1 MIPRAPTPTLLPYTT
16 LFRSYTR
23 NQNWVC
29 GETPL
34 QQGVRDMG
42 QVSGVE
48 SNDSYTVVIFRGST
62 AKPLRF
68 SFPRKFVRKILILAA
83 IVLAADILVISHYVV
98 RTGEV
103 WELSAFRSEAL
114 SARQQTAAFSTA
126 VDDLKKRL
134 TSMKE
139 VNQRLRVMLGIEMPK
154 TGDQLNGRGGEETPL
169 PEGSTVNS
177 PDKLIR
183 GGAVLQPASAVD
195 GLIELNTSKST
206 DLDEQEL
213 VAAVRD
219 GIVWLAKEADVQEQT
234 LQELALAAEQKSSRW
249 AATPSIWPVKGWV
262 TSGFG
267 PRVSPFTEK
276 PAWHD
281 GLDIGAAAN
290 APVQAPAQGRVTSVG
305 FDSKLGNTVKLDH
318 GFGIETLYGHLAKAL
333 VKEGQ
338 RVKRGDVVGLVGS
351 TGLATGPHLHYMVK
365 VNGQTFDPTKYI
377 LD

>member
-1 MIPRAPTPTLLPYTT
+1 
-16 LFRSYTR
+16 
-23 NQNWVC
+23 
-29 GETPL
+29 
-34 QQGVRDMG
+34 MG
-42 QVSGVE
+42 QVNGAE
-48 SNDSYTVVIFRGST
+48 SSDSYTVVIFRGST

-68 SFPRKFVRKILILAA
+68 SFPRKFVRKLLIVAA
-83 IVLAADILVISHYVV
+83 ILLIADLLVISHYVV

-103 WELSAFRSEAL
+103 WELSAFRAEAL
-114 SARQQTAAFSTA
+114 SARQQTVAFSTA

-134 TSMKE
+134 SSMKE
-139 VNQRLRVMLGIEMPK
+139 VNQRLRVMLGIDTPK
-154 TGDQLNGRGGEETPL
+154 SGDQFNGRGGEETPL
-169 PEGSTVNS
+169 PEGSPLITG
-177 PDKLIR
+177 DKLQKNAGLPGSLER
-183 GGAVLQPASAVD
+183 TGVEGQAEQANASD
-195 GLIELNTSKST
+195 IN
-206 DLDEQEL
+206 EQEL
-213 VAAVRD
+213 VATVKQ
-219 GIVWLAKEADVQEQT
+219 GIAWLAKEADMQERS
-234 LQELALAAEQKSSRW
+234 LQELSVAAEQRSSRW

-305 FDSKLGNTVKLDH
+305 FDSKLGNVVKLDH

-351 TGLATGPHLHYMVK
+351 SGLATGPHLHYMVK

>member
-1 MIPRAPTPTLLPYTT
+1 
-16 LFRSYTR
+16 
-23 NQNWVC
+23 
-29 GETPL
+29 
-34 QQGVRDMG
+34 MG
-42 QVSGVE
+42 QVNGAE
-48 SNDSYTVVIFRGST
+48 SSDSYTVVIFRGST

-68 SFPRKFVRKILILAA
+68 SFPRKFVRKLLIVAA
-83 IVLAADILVISHYVV
+83 ILLIADLLVISHYVV

-103 WELSAFRSEAL
+103 WELSAFRAEAL
-114 SARQQTAAFSTA
+114 SARQQTVAFSTA

-134 TSMKE
+134 SSMKE
-139 VNQRLRVMLGIEMPK
+139 VNQRLRVMLGIDTPK
-154 TGDQLNGRGGEETPL
+154 SGDQFNGRGGEETPL
-169 PEGSTVNS
+169 PEGSPLITG
-177 PDKLIR
+177 DKLQKDAGLPGSLDR
-183 GGAVLQPASAVD
+183 TGVEGQAEQANASD
-195 GLIELNTSKST
+195 IN
-206 DLDEQEL
+206 EQEL
-213 VAAVRD
+213 VATVKQ
-219 GIVWLAKEADVQEQT
+219 GIAWLAKEADMQERS
-234 LQELALAAEQKSSRW
+234 LQELSVAAEQRSSRW

-305 FDSKLGNTVKLDH
+305 FDSKLGNVVKLDH
-318 GFGIETLYGHLAKAL
+318 GFGIETLYGHLAKSL

-351 TGLATGPHLHYMVK
+351 SGLATGPHLHYMVK

>member
-1 MIPRAPTPTLLPYTT
+1 MA
-16 LFRSYTR
+16 
-23 NQNWVC
+23 
-29 GETPL
+29 
-34 QQGVRDMG
+34 
-42 QVSGVE
+42 QVHSVE

-68 SFPRKFVRKILILAA
+68 SFPRKFVRKILILGT
-83 IVLAADILVISHYVV
+83 IVLLADILVVSHYVV

-103 WELSAFRSEAL
+103 WELSAFRAEAL

-134 TSMKE
+134 SSMKE
-139 VNQRLRVMLGIEMPK
+139 VNQRLRVMLGIETPK

-169 PEGSTVNS
+169 PEGTTFNST
-177 PDKLIR
+177 DKPAR
-183 GGAVLQPASAVD
+183 GGTELQANASAGQADVPASEST
-195 GLIELNTSKST
+195 ELGQ
-206 DLDEQEL
+206 QEL
-213 VAAVRD
+213 VAAVQE
-219 GIVWLAKEADVQEQT
+219 GITWLVKEADVQEQT
-234 LQELALAAEQKSSRW
+234 LQELSLAAEQKSSRW

-290 APVQAPAQGRVTSVG
+290 APVQAPAQGRVTNVG
-305 FDSKLGNTVKLDH
+305 FDSKLGNVVKLDH

-351 TGLATGPHLHYMVK
+351 SGLATGPHLHYMVK

>member
-1 MIPRAPTPTLLPYTT
+1 M
-16 LFRSYTR
+16 
-23 NQNWVC
+23 
-29 GETPL
+29 
-34 QQGVRDMG
+34 QQGVKDMG
-42 QVSGVE
+42 QVHGVE

-68 SFPRKFVRKILILAA
+68 SFPRKFVRKLLILAA
-83 IVLAADILVISHYVV
+83 IVIAADLMVISHYVV

-103 WELSAFRSEAL
+103 WELSAFRAEAL

-139 VNQRLRVMLGIEMPK
+139 VNQRLRVMLGIETPK
-154 TGDQLNGRGGEETPL
+154 GGDQFNGRGGEETPL
-169 PEGSTVNS
+169 PEGSTIN
-177 PDKLIR
+177 PIDKPAAGESELQSS
-183 GGAVLQPASAVD
+183 GAVAGQSDLGASR
-195 GLIELNTSKST
+195 SKEMGQQ
-206 DLDEQEL
+206 DL
-213 VAAVRD
+213 VAVVKE
-219 GIVWLAKEADVQEQT
+219 GIGWLAKEADVQEHS
-234 LQELALAAEQKSSRW
+234 LQELSVAAEQKSSRW

-305 FDSKLGNTVKLDH
+305 FDPKLGNTVKLDH
-318 GFGIETLYGHLAKAL
+318 GYGIETLYGHLAKSL

-351 TGLATGPHLHYMVK
+351 SGLATGPHLHYMVK

>member
-1 MIPRAPTPTLLPYTT
+1 M
-16 LFRSYTR
+16 
-23 NQNWVC
+23 
-29 GETPL
+29 

-195 GLIELNTSKST
+195 GLSELNTSKSA

-305 FDSKLGNTVKLDH
+305 FDSKLGNVVKLDH
-318 GFGIETLYGHLAKAL
+318 GFGIETLYGHLAKAF

-351 TGLATGPHLHYMVK
+351 SGLATGPHLHYMVK
-365 VNGQTFDPTKYI
+365 VNGQTFDPSKYI

>member
-1 MIPRAPTPTLLPYTT
+1 MA
-16 LFRSYTR
+16 
-23 NQNWVC
+23 
-29 GETPL
+29 
-34 QQGVRDMG
+34 
-42 QVSGVE
+42 QVNGAENS
-48 SNDSYTVVIFRGST
+48 DAYTVVIFRGST

-68 SFPRKFVRKILILAA
+68 SFPRKFVSKLLIVGA
-83 IVLAADILVISHYVV
+83 IFAIADILVISHYVI

-103 WELSAFRSEAL
+103 WELSAFRAEAM
-114 SARQQTAAFSTA
+114 SAREQTAAFSTA

-139 VNQRLRVMLGIEMPK
+139 VNQRLRVMLGIDTSK
-154 TGDQLNGRGGEETPL
+154 TGDIANGRGGEDVPL
-169 PEGSTVNS
+169 S
-177 PDKLIR
+177 
-183 GGAVLQPASAVD
+183 D
-195 GLIELNTSKST
+195 GNTLLVSENTSKGNVGTQYSNSAET
-206 DLDEQEL
+206 SYNAATGQASFSAGSSSLTEQEMI
-213 VAAVRD
+213 ASIKD
-219 GIVWLAKEADVQEQT
+219 GIDWLSKETSTQEQS
-234 LQELALAAEQKSSRW
+234 LQELSSAAEQKSSRW

-290 APVQAPAQGRVTSVG
+290 APVQAPAQGRVTTVG
-305 FDSKLGNTVKLDH
+305 FDPKLGNLVKVDH

-338 RVKRGDVVGLVGS
+338 RVKRGEVVALVGS

-365 VNGQTFDPTKYI
+365 VHGQALDPVKYI
-377 LD
+377 LE

>member
-1 MIPRAPTPTLLPYTT
+1 
-16 LFRSYTR
+16 
-23 NQNWVC
+23 
-29 GETPL
+29 
-34 QQGVRDMG
+34 MG
-42 QVSGVE
+42 QVNGAENS
-48 SNDSYTVVIFRGST
+48 DAYTVVIFRGST

-68 SFPRKFVRKILILAA
+68 SFPRKFVSKLLIVGAIFIL
-83 IVLAADILVISHYVV
+83 ADILVISHYVI

-103 WELSAFRSEAL
+103 WELSAFRAEAM
-114 SARQQTAAFSTA
+114 SAREQTAAFSGA

-139 VNQRLRVMLGIEMPK
+139 VNQRLRVMLGIEAPK
-154 TGDQLNGRGGEETPL
+154 TGDLANGRGGVDVPL
-169 PEGSTVNS
+169 PEGNTLPTSEKISKGDTGAQHLSSVEASQSALSGQTS
-177 PDKLIR
+177 PS
-183 GGAVLQPASAVD
+183 ASPS
-195 GLIELNTSKST
+195 GLT
-206 DLDEQEL
+206 DQEMI
-213 VAAVRD
+213 ASIKD
-219 GIVWLAKEADVQEQT
+219 GIDWLLKEAATQEQS
-234 LQELALAAEQKSSRW
+234 LQELSLAAEQKSSRW

-290 APVQAPAQGRVTSVG
+290 APVQAPAQGRVTAVG
-305 FDSKLGNTVKLDH
+305 FDPKLGNLVKVDH

-338 RVKRGDVVGLVGS
+338 RVKRGEVVGLVGS

-365 VNGQTFDPTKYI
+365 VHGQALDPVTYI
-377 LD
+377 LE

>member
-1 MIPRAPTPTLLPYTT
+1 
-16 LFRSYTR
+16 
-23 NQNWVC
+23 VH
-29 GETPL
+29 
-34 QQGVRDMG
+34 
-42 QVSGVE
+42 GVE

-68 SFPRKFVRKILILAA
+68 SFPRKFVRKILILGV
-83 IVLAADILVISHYVV
+83 ILLAADVLVISHYVV

-139 VNQRLRVMLGIEMPK
+139 VNQRLRVMLGIETPK
-154 TGDQLNGRGGEETPL
+154 LGDQLNGRGGEETPL
-169 PEGSTVNS
+169 PEGTTINPV
-177 PDKLIR
+177 DK
-183 GGAVLQPASAVD
+183 APNAQSELQSHATADPNEAAASGDSQVVQ
-195 GLIELNTSKST
+195 
-206 DLDEQEL
+206 QEL
-213 VAAVRD
+213 VAAVKE
-219 GIVWLAKEADVQEQT
+219 GIVWLAKEADVQEQS
-234 LQELALAAEQKSSRW
+234 LQELSIAAEQKSSRW

-305 FDSKLGNTVKLDH
+305 FDSKLGNVVKLDH

-351 TGLATGPHLHYMVK
+351 SGLATGPHLHYMVK

>member
-1 MIPRAPTPTLLPYTT
+1 
-16 LFRSYTR
+16 
-23 NQNWVC
+23 
-29 GETPL
+29 
-34 QQGVRDMG
+34 MG
-42 QVSGVE
+42 QVNGVE
-48 SNDSYTVVIFRGST
+48 DSDAYTVVIFRGAT

-68 SFPRKFVRKILILAA
+68 SFHRKLVSKLLIAGAIFVLVDA
-83 IVLAADILVISHYVV
+83 LVISHYVV

-103 WELSAFRSEAL
+103 WELSAFRDEAM
-114 SARQQTAAFSTA
+114 SAREQTAAFSGA

-139 VNQRLRVMLGIEMPK
+139 VNQRLRVMLGIDPTK
-154 TGDQLNGRGGEETPL
+154 TGDIANGRGGIDGPI
-169 PEGSTVNS
+169 PEGNQLVAPEKAIKSDDEAQRLSSVETGQAGS
-177 PDKLIR
+177 
-183 GGAVLQPASAVD
+183 ASQGSSAE
-195 GLIELNTSKST
+195 GSKGS
-206 DLDEQEL
+206 EQEMI
-213 VAAVRD
+213 ASIKQNID
-219 GIVWLAKEADVQEQT
+219 WLSREATIQEQS
-234 LQELALAAEQKSSRW
+234 LEELSLAAENRSSRW

-290 APVQAPAQGRVTSVG
+290 APIQAPAQGRVTTVG
-305 FDSKLGNTVKLDH
+305 FDPKMGNVVKIDH

-338 RVKRGDVVGLVGS
+338 RVKRGEVVALVGS

-365 VNGQTFDPTKYI
+365 VNGQALDPLKYI
-377 LD
+377 LE

>member
-1 MIPRAPTPTLLPYTT
+1 MAQIH
-16 LFRSYTR
+16 
-23 NQNWVC
+23 
-29 GETPL
+29 
-34 QQGVRDMG
+34 
-42 QVSGVE
+42 GVE

-83 IVLAADILVISHYVV
+83 ILLAADLLVISHYVV

-103 WELSAFRSEAL
+103 WELSAFRAEAL

-139 VNQRLRVMLGIEMPK
+139 VNQRLRVMLGIETPK
-154 TGDQLNGRGGEETPL
+154 AGDQFNGRGGEETPL
-169 PEGSTVNS
+169 PEGSTIRS
-177 PDKLIR
+177 MDKPATGESDLQL
-183 GGAVLQPASAVD
+183 GAVLGENDAAGARSKAPGEADLAIAVK
-195 GLIELNTSKST
+195 ES
-206 DLDEQEL
+206 
-213 VAAVRD
+213 
-219 GIVWLAKEADVQEQT
+219 IVWLGKEADAQEQS
-234 LQELALAAEQKSSRW
+234 LQELSVAAEQRSSRW

-305 FDSKLGNTVKLDH
+305 FDPKLGNVVKLDH
-318 GFGIETLYGHLAKAL
+318 GYGIETLYGHLAKAL

-351 TGLATGPHLHYMVK
+351 SGLATGPHLHYMVK

>member
-1 MIPRAPTPTLLPYTT
+1 
-16 LFRSYTR
+16 
-23 NQNWVC
+23 
-29 GETPL
+29 
-34 QQGVRDMG
+34 MG
-42 QVSGVE
+42 QVHGVE
-48 SNDSYTVVIFRGST
+48 TNDAYTVVIFRGST

-68 SFPRKFVRKILILAA
+68 SFPRKFVRKILIVAAFLLLAD
-83 IVLAADILVISHYVV
+83 LLVISHYVV

-103 WELSAFRSEAL
+103 WELSAFRAEAL
-114 SARQQTAAFSTA
+114 SARQQTVAFSTA
-126 VDDLKKRL
+126 VDDLRKRL

-139 VNQRLRVMLGIEMPK
+139 VNQRLRVMLGIETPK
-154 TGDQLNGRGGEETPL
+154 SGDQFNGRGGEETPL
-169 PEGSTVNS
+169 PEGSTFTS
-177 PDKLIR
+177 LDKPAR
-183 GGAVLQPASAVD
+183 GESELQPSSISGQGETGMSAYK
-195 GLIELNTSKST
+195 EAA
-206 DLDEQEL
+206 EQEL
-213 VAAVRD
+213 MAAVKEEIGRL
-219 GIVWLAKEADVQEQT
+219 IKEADVQEHT
-234 LQELALAAEQKSSRW
+234 LQELSLAAEQKSSRW

-305 FDSKLGNTVKLDH
+305 FDPKLGNMLKLDH

-351 TGLATGPHLHYMVK
+351 SGLATGPHLHYMVK